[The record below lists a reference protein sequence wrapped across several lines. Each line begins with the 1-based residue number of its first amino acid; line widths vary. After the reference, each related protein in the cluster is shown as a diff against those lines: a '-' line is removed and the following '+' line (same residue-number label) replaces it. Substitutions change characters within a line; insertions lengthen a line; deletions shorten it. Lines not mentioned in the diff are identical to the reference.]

1 MSNLSDEQR
10 QIERAD
16 LVRALQALP
25 PDSLVLRAIATIIE
39 DLVEEVS
46 QDLEVPAVVGE
57 EGHKLAGRLGGI
69 RAVRVRMEA
78 WRTVQ
83 QDTKQ

>member
-1 MSNLSDEQR
+1 
-10 QIERAD
+10 
-16 LVRALQALP
+16 LP

-78 WRTVQ
+78 WRTAPS
-83 QDTKQ
+83 K